1 MPLVYVIPPYLLDSS
16 LGEQLHRAVA
26 ALDPELADA
35 NRVSTALPRYR
46 PSRLQQPAAAAPP
59 AAGSRGR
66 FAEDPVLH
74 QIIKDKLIYKLATAG
89 VAGDTFP
96 MQKLADDEYLREMF
110 EVFEDRL
117 CPVLAPVVLAATDAG
132 VSLFYGPGGAFADL
146 CEGEGEGGGPALP
159 EPVPESA
166 VASDAESG
174 DGELSPLLQ
183 ADDAA
188 WADSLGDFCLHNLE
202 PYVAQVLRDNAND
215 ARPRYSMAQY
225 SLYMAMPLRRLLRHA
240 RAERA
245 ALRGDAAAGGAP
257 SFIEIGDRL
266 WRYPLPVSWVPLAG
280 TAYTQHLQQHLGL
293 SIGVEDGYLVIRLSA
308 GGGGGGSGDSAKHRD
323 RYTNFVS
330 DKAVPPSCGVFY
342 YEVEVTQRHTPSL
355 CRPLIVTNEEAIS
368 SNNAMHL
375 SMGFAQR
382 FLSVDH
388 LGHPTLGAPLPQ
400 RREIDLERV
409 KGNVDA
415 FLQSTKRDKLAAG
428 RAAEVYDDVA
438 IVEDFENYLTAQPGV
453 MRGSYAVSFED
464 SHFYNSERALES
476 LHRTAVLNMNRRLS
490 LNRHS
495 APEEDDGKVDLGF
508 TLQTSLEGGGADDA
522 TYRTEVVGCGINFCD
537 KSIFYTSN
545 GVLVKVLP
553 QHELTLS
560 NALRGGL
567 FFDAAR
573 DLGRAADEAK
583 LQGLQVSDLK
593 SVYPIIGIKLNTDLN
608 VFSQGWGV
616 RDAAASAGLS
626 RTEIVTNMGFKE
638 FKFNITNYMRPFRE
652 AAQATINRLIVE
664 KLESYLQRPYDGR
677 LALEATEEALLTGD
691 QSGVIKQLIMGYLNH
706 EGYLKL
712 LGAFERDLSNLDREV
727 GESGAGSAGSAAL
740 AKSEASTRRLVTDHI
755 RAGRFDAALETMAT
769 HYHDL
774 LTRGDGA
781 AAAPLTSPPTSIAFE
796 LKFFKLLHMVKTY
809 LDDGGLGATS
819 TSPAFVAVFNYNRDL
834 RAQYPRHHARIETI
848 CSLFLANDERSLRH
862 LPAARDYLTRYDALA
877 HELADNVNKAI
888 LRHLGFKTQSSL
900 EDIIHSVDRNVSVL
914 LLRYCDDRFRLVNFE
929 RDYLDL

>member
-1 MPLVYVIPPYLLDSS
+1 MPLVYVIPPYLLGSS
-16 LGEQLHRAVA
+16 LGEQLHRSVA
-26 ALDPELADA
+26 ALDPKLADA

-46 PSRLQQPAAAAPP
+46 PSRLQLPAVAPP
-59 AAGSRGR
+59 PTAGSRGR
-66 FAEDPVLH
+66 FAEDAVLH

-96 MQKLADDEYLREMF
+96 MQKLEDDEYLQEMF

-117 CPVLAPVVLAATDAG
+117 CPVLAPTVPAATDAG
-132 VSLFYGPGGAFADL
+132 ASLFYGPGGAFADL
-146 CEGEGEGGGPALP
+146 RDGAALP
-159 EPVPESA
+159 ELVPESA
-166 VASDAESG
+166 IDSDAESG
-174 DGELSPLLQ
+174 DGELSPLLD

-188 WADSLGDFCLHNLE
+188 WADTLGDFCVHNLE
-202 PYVAQVLRDNAND
+202 PYVAQVLRDAD
-215 ARPRYSMAQY
+215 GVRPRYSMAQY

-245 ALRGDAAAGGAP
+245 ARRGDAAGGAP
-257 SFIEIGDRL
+257 SFVEIGDRL
-266 WRYPLPVSWVPLAG
+266 WPYPLPVSWMPLAG

-293 SIGVEDGYLVIRLSA
+293 STGVDDGYLVIRLSA
-308 GGGGGGSGDSAKHRD
+308 GAGAGAGGGDDSAKYRD

-342 YEVEVTQRHTPSL
+342 YEVEVTQRHTPSSR
-355 CRPLIVTNEEAIS
+355 RPIIVTNEEAIS

-388 LGHPTLGAPLPQ
+388 LGHPTLGAALPQ

-409 KGNVDA
+409 KANVDA

-453 MRGSYAVSFED
+453 MRGTYAVSLVD

-476 LHRTAVLNMNRRLS
+476 LQRTAVLNMNRRLS

-495 APEEDDGKVDLGF
+495 APEEDDGKIDLGF
-508 TLQTSLEGGGADDA
+508 TLQTSLEGGADDA

-545 GVLVKVLP
+545 GVLVKVLS
-553 QHELTLS
+553 QHELTLAS
-560 NALRGGL
+560 VLLGGL

-573 DLGRAADEAK
+573 DLGRVADHAK
-583 LQGLQVSDLK
+583 LQGVQVSDLK
-593 SVYPIIGIKLNTDLN
+593 SVYPIIGIKLNTELE
-608 VFSQGWGV
+608 VFGQGWGV
-616 RDAAASAGLS
+616 RDNSTAGLS

-638 FKFNITNYMRPFRE
+638 FKFNVTNYMRPFRE
-652 AAQATINRLIVE
+652 ATRATINRLIVE

-677 LALEATEEALLTGD
+677 LALETTEEALLTD
-691 QSGVIKQLIMGYLNH
+691 QSGIIKHLIKGYLNH
-706 EGYLKL
+706 KGYLKL
-712 LGAFERDLSNLDREV
+712 LGAFERDLSNLEREV
-727 GESGAGSAGSAAL
+727 GESSASSAGGAAL
-740 AKSEASTRRLVTDHI
+740 AKSEASTRRLVMDHI
-755 RAGRFDAALETMAT
+755 GAGRFDAALETMTA

-774 LTRGDGA
+774 LMRGDGA
-781 AAAPLTSPPTSIAFE
+781 ASAPLTSPPTSIAFE
-796 LKFFKLLHMVKTY
+796 LKFFKLLHMIKTY
-809 LDDGGLGATS
+809 LEDGGLGATS
-819 TSPAFVAVFNYNRDL
+819 TSPAFVAVFDYSRNL
-834 RAQYPRHHARIETI
+834 RAQYPRHQARVETI
-848 CSLFLANDERSLRH
+848 CSLYLANDERSLRN
-862 LPAARDYLTRYDALA
+862 LPAARDYLDCYDALV

-888 LRHLGFKTQSSL
+888 LRHLGFKTRSSL

-914 LLRYCDDRFRLVNFE
+914 LRRYCDDGFQLVNFE
-929 RDYLDL
+929 RDYMDV